1 MKTNKKRRFWTV
13 LCIILGVI
21 LALLLALTIAV
32 NAILNQIPRYD
43 PVEET
48 ISEEEIQQIIEET
61 DPPEVLAGLEEI
73 PVEEV
78 IMPEPAEVIEKP
90 DYIYNI
96 LLIGQDARPGEGRQ
110 RSDSMILCTINKQN
124 KAITLTSFMRDLY
137 VNIPGHGGDK
147 LNAAYA
153 YGGMDLLSQT
163 MKENFG
169 VQVDATVEV
178 DFSGFK
184 KVVNALGGIEIHL
197 TAAEVDYMMSADW
210 DGLSTDGWTLT
221 PGVNLLNGDQAL
233 AYSRIRAIGY
243 DFERTERQRRVI
255 SAILAKCKGMDIA
268 QTNSLLWEL
277 LPLVATDMSN
287 SQITNYARE
296 LLPLLSGNTVTT
308 QRIPIEGSYTVTYVG
323 PLDVVLA
330 DTEINRQF
338 LIETLMPK

>member
-110 RSDSMILCTINKQN
+110 RSDSMILCTINTEK
-124 KAITLTSFMRDLY
+124 KTLMMTSFLRDTY
-137 VNIPGHGGDK
+137 VDIPDFRDRTFEDNR
-147 LNAAYA
+147 LNACYA
-153 YGGMDLLSQT
+153 FGGVELLNNA
-163 MKENFG
+163 MELNFG
-169 VQVDATVEV
+169 IEIDHNIEV
-178 DFSGFK
+178 DFTGFERI
-184 KVVNALGGIEIHL
+184 VNTLGGVYIYL
-197 TAAEVDYMMSADW
+197 TQAEANIVGGGAIAGM
-210 DGLSTDGWTLT
+210 
-221 PGVNLLNGDQAL
+221 NLLNGAQAL
-233 AYSRIRAIGY
+233 TYSRIRSLDS
-243 DFERTERQRRVI
+243 DFGRTNRQRTVLLSMYDSIRRLNPDQI
-255 SAILAKCKGMDIA
+255 SSLVNVLLTMVTTDMTNTDIVKYVV
-268 QTNSLLWEL
+268 EFVPL
-277 LPLVATDMSN
+277 LPDL
-287 SQITNYARE
+287 QITTQHIPAVGTYTGAMVRGMSVLIPDLEANRE
-296 LLPLLSGNTVTT
+296 IL
-308 QRIPIEGSYTVTYVG
+308 R
-323 PLDVVLA
+323 
-330 DTEINRQF
+330 
-338 LIETLMPK
+338 ETLGK

>member
-110 RSDSMILCTINKQN
+110 RSDSMILCTINTEK
-124 KAITLTSFMRDLY
+124 KTLMMTSFLRDTY
-137 VNIPGHGGDK
+137 VDIPDFRDRTFEDNR
-147 LNAAYA
+147 LNACYA
-153 YGGMDLLSQT
+153 FGGVELLNNA
-163 MKENFG
+163 MELNFG
-169 VQVDATVEV
+169 IEIDHNIEV
-178 DFSGFK
+178 DFTGFERI
-184 KVVNALGGIEIHL
+184 VNTLGGVYIYL
-197 TAAEVDYMMSADW
+197 TQAEANIVGGGAIAGM
-210 DGLSTDGWTLT
+210 
-221 PGVNLLNGDQAL
+221 NLLNGAQAL
-233 AYSRIRAIGY
+233 TYSRIRSLDS
-243 DFERTERQRRVI
+243 DFGRTNRQRTVLLSMYDSIRRLSPDQI
-255 SAILAKCKGMDIA
+255 SSLVNVLLTMVTTDMTNTDIVKYVV
-268 QTNSLLWEL
+268 EFVPL
-277 LPLVATDMSN
+277 LPDL
-287 SQITNYARE
+287 QITTQHIPAVGTYTGAMVRGMSVLIPDLEANRE
-296 LLPLLSGNTVTT
+296 IL
-308 QRIPIEGSYTVTYVG
+308 R
-323 PLDVVLA
+323 
-330 DTEINRQF
+330 
-338 LIETLMPK
+338 ETLGK

>member
-110 RSDSMILCTINKQN
+110 RSDSMILCTINTEK
-124 KAITLTSFMRDLY
+124 KTLMMTSFLRDTY
-137 VNIPGHGGDK
+137 VDIPDFRDRTFEDNR
-147 LNAAYA
+147 LNACYA
-153 YGGMDLLSQT
+153 FGGVELLNNA
-163 MKENFG
+163 MELNFG
-169 VQVDATVEV
+169 IEIDHNIEV
-178 DFSGFK
+178 DFTGFERI
-184 KVVNALGGIEIHL
+184 VNTLGGVYIYL
-197 TAAEVDYMMSADW
+197 TQAEANIVGGGAIAGM
-210 DGLSTDGWTLT
+210 
-221 PGVNLLNGDQAL
+221 NLLNGAQAL
-233 AYSRIRAIGY
+233 SYSRIRSLDS
-243 DFERTERQRRVI
+243 DFGRTNRQRTVLLSMYDSIRRLNPDQI
-255 SAILAKCKGMDIA
+255 SNLVNVLLTMVTTDMTNTDIVKYVV
-268 QTNSLLWEL
+268 EFVPL
-277 LPLVATDMSN
+277 LPDL
-287 SQITNYARE
+287 QITTQHIPAVGTYTGAMVRGMSVLIPDLEANRE
-296 LLPLLSGNTVTT
+296 IL
-308 QRIPIEGSYTVTYVG
+308 R
-323 PLDVVLA
+323 
-330 DTEINRQF
+330 
-338 LIETLMPK
+338 ETLGK

>member
-110 RSDSMILCTINKQN
+110 RSDSMILCTINTEK
-124 KAITLTSFMRDLY
+124 KTLMMTSFLRDTY
-137 VNIPGHGGDK
+137 VDIPDFRDRTFEDNR
-147 LNAAYA
+147 LNACYA
-153 YGGMDLLSQT
+153 FGGVELLNNA
-163 MKENFG
+163 MELNFG
-169 VQVDATVEV
+169 IEIDHNIEV
-178 DFSGFK
+178 DFTGFERI
-184 KVVNALGGIEIHL
+184 VNTLGGVYIYL
-197 TAAEVDYMMSADW
+197 TQAEANIVGGGAIAGM
-210 DGLSTDGWTLT
+210 
-221 PGVNLLNGDQAL
+221 NLLNGAQAL
-233 AYSRIRAIGY
+233 SYSRIRSLDS
-243 DFERTERQRRVI
+243 DFGRTNRQRTVLLSMYDSIRRLNPDQI
-255 SAILAKCKGMDIA
+255 SSLVNVLLTMVTTDMTNTDIVKYVV
-268 QTNSLLWEL
+268 EFVPL
-277 LPLVATDMSN
+277 LPDL
-287 SQITNYARE
+287 QITTQHIPAVGTYTGAMVRGMSVLIPDLEANRE
-296 LLPLLSGNTVTT
+296 IL
-308 QRIPIEGSYTVTYVG
+308 R
-323 PLDVVLA
+323 
-330 DTEINRQF
+330 
-338 LIETLMPK
+338 ETLGK

>member
-110 RSDSMILCTINKQN
+110 RSDSMILCTINTEK
-124 KAITLTSFMRDLY
+124 KTLMMTSFLRDTY
-137 VNIPGHGGDK
+137 VDIPDFRDRTFEDNR
-147 LNAAYA
+147 LNACYA
-153 YGGMDLLSQT
+153 FGGVELLNNA
-163 MKENFG
+163 MELNFG
-169 VQVDATVEV
+169 IEIDHNIEV
-178 DFSGFK
+178 DFTGFERI
-184 KVVNALGGIEIHL
+184 VNTLGGVYIYL
-197 TAAEVDYMMSADW
+197 TQAEANIVGGGAIAGM
-210 DGLSTDGWTLT
+210 
-221 PGVNLLNGDQAL
+221 NLLNGAQAL
-233 AYSRIRAIGY
+233 NYSRIRVLDS
-243 DFERTERQRRVI
+243 DFGRTNRQRTVLLSMYDSIRRLNPDQI
-255 SAILAKCKGMDIA
+255 SSLVNVLLTMVTTDMTNTDIVKYVV
-268 QTNSLLWEL
+268 EFVPL
-277 LPLVATDMSN
+277 LPDL
-287 SQITNYARE
+287 QITTQHIPAVGTYTGAMVRGMSVLIPDLEANRE
-296 LLPLLSGNTVTT
+296 IL
-308 QRIPIEGSYTVTYVG
+308 R
-323 PLDVVLA
+323 
-330 DTEINRQF
+330 
-338 LIETLMPK
+338 ETLGK